1 MREFFAF
8 DVIGL
13 LKRLLSIF
21 LSLLLSFGVF
31 GGIIPAPGPEAV
43 ETSPWFMAGDS
54 AFLRAPADSAF
65 WSVGFAKKVITPPD
79 VLTNPGDYYMAGY
92 ANNKRPA
99 EVMDDTYVRTVYIDD
114 NSGRGGVL
122 FSVIDAIGLSN
133 KEVLEIRE
141 KVWDFALANH
151 IKSINV
157 LCTHNH
163 AGIDT
168 QGLWGNPY
176 LLQTGRNE
184 QYNAY
189 LKDLVAQSM
198 REAYHNR
205 VKGNLYWGEITP
217 AEDIF
222 NDNRDPYVYEKSL
235 TRIRFTPAGTP
246 DDRGDDLY
254 ICALNAHP
262 EMMAVGNTSVS
273 ADYPAYMGR
282 YIAEHTGGTVNPD
295 GTVTGGAD
303 FVLFN
308 GAIGALINGKGL
320 GDVFSVIEDRVKL
333 FDLSGDGTGTNV
345 EAIAAKMRRIL
356 GVTGGPLSDYLLSLT
371 PADLDENG
379 RLSEAQKN
387 LTRKAFTV
395 AFGRTVGRYICE
407 IDGEGEYTVAPFI
420 NIRFQPVVLPVDN
433 YILTLGAKA
442 GLVNVSAY
450 KTGDF
455 GLDTV
460 ITTEAGYLELG
471 NSLRLVLAPGEL
483 APELA
488 MGGYLSAE
496 ASANGFAMEDTT
508 AFGIIDPG
516 NLAAGGETKSK
527 NLVLGLVNDE
537 IGYIIPENDF
547 YTHRYLPYV
556 AQENDRLG
564 RGHYEETVSAGPKT
578 AGILLDCLQSIAGE
592 MREK

>member
-8 DVIGL
+8 DVINL
-13 LKRLLSIF
+13 LKRLLGIF
-21 LSLLLSFGVF
+21 LSLLLSFGVI
-31 GGIIPAPGPEAV
+31 GGAIPAPGPDAV
-43 ETSPWFMAGDS
+43 ETSPYFMAGDG
-54 AFLRAPADSAF
+54 AFLRAPAENAF

-79 VLTNPGDYYMAGY
+79 VLTNPGAYYMAGY

-99 EVMDDTYVRTVYIDD
+99 EVMDDTFVRTVYIDD

-122 FSVIDAIGLSN
+122 FAVIDAIGLSN
-133 KEVLEIRE
+133 KEVLEIRQS
-141 KVWDFALANH
+141 VWPFVTANH
-151 IKSINV
+151 IKSVNV

-198 REAYHNR
+198 KEAFQRR

-217 AEDIF
+217 QEDIF

-235 TRIRFTPAGTP
+235 TRLRFTPAGTP
-246 DDRGDDLY
+246 GDRSDDLY

-320 GDVFSVIEDRVKL
+320 GDVFSIIEDKVNP
-333 FDLSGDGTGTNV
+333 FELSEDGTRTNI

-356 GVTGGPLSDYLLSLT
+356 GVTGEPLSDYLLSLT
-371 PADLDENG
+371 LADLDADG
-379 RLSEAQKN
+379 RLNETQKN
-387 LTRKAFTV
+387 RTRKAFTV

-407 IDGEGEYTVAPFI
+407 IDGAGEYPVAPFV
-420 NIRFQPVVLPVDN
+420 NIRFEPVILPVDN

-442 GLVNVSAY
+442 GLVNVNAY
-450 KTGDF
+450 KAGDF
-455 GLDTV
+455 GLDAV
-460 ITTEAGYLELG
+460 ITTEGGILELG
-471 NSLRLVLAPGEL
+471 GSLRFVLAPGEL

-488 MGGYLSAE
+488 MGGYLPAQ
-496 ASANGFAMEDTT
+496 ASANGFEMDGTT

-516 NLAAGGETKSK
+516 RLASGGGIKSK

-547 YTHRYLPYV
+547 YVHRFLPYV

-578 AGILLDCLQSIAGE
+578 AGILL
-592 MREK
+592 EKWQTVYDATHQ

>member
-13 LKRLLSIF
+13 LKKLLGIF
-21 LSLLLSFGVF
+21 LSLLLSFGVI
-31 GGIIPAPGPEAV
+31 GGAIPAPGPDEV
-43 ETSPWFMAGDS
+43 ETSEYFMRGDS
-54 AFLRAPADSAF
+54 AFLNTPAENAY

-79 VLTNPGDYYMAGY
+79 VLTNPGAYYMAGY
-92 ANNKRPA
+92 ANNKRPE
-99 EVMDDTYVRTVYIDD
+99 EVMDDTYVRTVYMDD
-114 NSGRGGVL
+114 HSGRGGVL

-133 KEVLEIRE
+133 KEVLEIRAM
-141 KVWDFALANH
+141 VWDFALANN
-151 IKSINV
+151 IKSVNV

-176 LLQTGRNE
+176 LLKTGRNE
-184 QYNAY
+184 QYNTY
-189 LKDLVAQSM
+189 LKGLVAQSM
-198 REAYHNR
+198 REAFNNR
-205 VKGNLYWGEITP
+205 VKGDLYWGEITP
-217 AEDIF
+217 QEDIF

-246 DDRGDDLY
+246 GDRSDDLY
-254 ICALNAHP
+254 ICSLNAHP

-282 YIAEHTGGTVNPD
+282 YIAEHTGGTVQPD
-295 GTVTGGAD
+295 GTVDGGAD

-320 GDVFSVIEDRVKL
+320 GDVFAVIQDQVNL
-333 FDLSGDGTGTNV
+333 FELSGSGTETNAQ
-345 EAIAAKMRRIL
+345 AIAAKMRRIL
-356 GVTGGPLSDYLLSLT
+356 GETGSDLSDFLLSLT

-379 RLSEAQKN
+379 LLNPEMKN
-387 LTRKAFTV
+387 RTRKAFTA

-407 IDGEGEYTVAPFI
+407 IDGEGEYPVAPFI
-420 NIRFQPVVLPVDN
+420 NIRFESVVLPVDN

-442 GLVNVSAY
+442 GLVNVSDF

-460 ITTEAGYLELG
+460 IATEAGVLELG
-471 NSLRLVLAPGEL
+471 NSLRFVLAPGEL

-496 ASANGFAMEDTT
+496 ASANGFEMDGTT

-516 NLAAGGETKSK
+516 GLAAGGGVKSK

-537 IGYIIPENDF
+537 VGYIIPANDF
-547 YTHRYLPYV
+547 YTHRFLPYV

-564 RGHYEETVSAGPKT
+564 RGHYEETVSAGPQT
-578 AGILLDCLQSIAGE
+578 AGILLEKWQSIYGDTH
-592 MREK
+592 

>member
-13 LKRLLSIF
+13 LKRLLGIL
-21 LSLLLSFGVF
+21 LSLLLSFGVI
-31 GGIIPAPGPEAV
+31 GGVIPAPGPDTV
-43 ETSPWFMAGDS
+43 ETSPYFMAGDS
-54 AFLRAPADSAF
+54 AFLRAPGANASWSA
-65 WSVGFAKKVITPPD
+65 GFAKKVITPPD
-79 VLTNPGDYYMAGY
+79 VLANPGAYYMAGY

-133 KEVLEIRE
+133 KEVLEIRAN
-141 KVWDFALANH
+141 VWDFAQANN
-151 IKSINV
+151 IKSVNV

-184 QYNAY
+184 AYNTY

-198 REAYHNR
+198 EEAFDNR
-205 VKGNLYWGEITP
+205 VEGDLFWGDITP
-217 AEDIF
+217 REDIF

-235 TRIRFTPAGTP
+235 TRIRFSPAGTP
-246 DDRGDDLY
+246 NDRSDDLY

-262 EMMAVGNTSVS
+262 EMMAIGNTSVS
-273 ADYPAYMGR
+273 ADFPAYMGR
-282 YIAEHTGGTVNPD
+282 YIAGHTGGTVNPD

-320 GDVFSVIEDRVKL
+320 GDVFSIIEDKVKL
-333 FDLSGDGTGTNV
+333 FEPSGNSSETNAQ
-345 EAIAAKMRRIL
+345 AIAAKMRRNL
-356 GVTGGPLSDYLLSLT
+356 GVTGGELSEFLLSLT

-379 RLSEAQKN
+379 LLNMEKKN
-387 LTRKAFTV
+387 AARKAFTV

-407 IDGEGEYTVAPFI
+407 IDGEGEYPVAPFF
-420 NIRFQPVVLPVDN
+420 NIRFEPVFLPVDN

-442 GLVNVSAY
+442 GLVNVSAF

-460 ITTEAGYLELG
+460 IATEAGILELG
-471 NSLRLVLAPGEL
+471 NSLRFVLAPGEL

-488 MGGYLSAE
+488 MGGFLSAE
-496 ASANGFAMEDTT
+496 ASANGFEMAGTT

-516 NLAAGGETKSK
+516 RLASGSAVKSK

-537 IGYIIPENDF
+537 VGYIIPANDF
-547 YTHRYLPYV
+547 YTHRFLPYV
-556 AQENDRLG
+556 AQEGDRLG
-564 RGHYEETVSAGPKT
+564 RSHYEETVSAGPRT
-578 AGILLDCLQSIAGE
+578 AGILL
-592 MREK
+592 EKWQQLYDATHP